1 MGGGIGQLSAG
12 MRAMR
17 EGGSVVCR
25 ERRVASGASAV
36 ACPGAQ
42 PAAATPARAPA
53 GHHSSTCGPAGH
65 HSSTHA
71 PASHHPSTRPPARR
85 LSPELAALLG
95 LRGLHSL
102 PFVMQAL
109 WAYCKRHRLHDVSQ
123 EGGVGVGGGCLLL
136 FESRASLCCLH

>member
-1 MGGGIGQLSAG
+1 MGGGTGQLSAG

-17 EGGSVVCR
+17 EGRSVVCR

-36 ACPGAQ
+36 ARPGAQ

-53 GHHSSTCGPAGH
+53 GHH
-65 HSSTHA
+65 
-71 PASHHPSTRPPARR
+71 PSARPPACR

-123 EGGVGVGGGCLLL
+123 EGGVEWEWGDAV
-136 FESRASLCCLH
+136 